1 MKRARSAAA
10 LVRAAA
16 LVALVAA
23 ASSAGQAPLERTL
36 FKDLPANDPLRQ
48 VVRTVLDSRRLSMR
62 DELGEKAWTADG
74 FAAAWDRA
82 RSYFPGKTYFVV
94 PGTYFMTHGFDP
106 DGRLFMEVHD
116 SDYLRLCVENRRTFE
131 PAAIIQAYGRMRE
144 ATDGRAA
151 AAFAGKM
158 GRLEPFCRDE
168 AALRGLRKALG
179 AGDFDSLLG
188 ALREEDY
195 HMLAGG
201 LMHEGTHAGL
211 DEGLIARLRADFEA
225 GRTPVQW
232 DELLAFMAEAG
243 YHGAYVRRAAADIAT
258 DWTRIEGRLGELEG
272 LRKKAGLEKS
282 SDRTR
287 FESVRAKAWASAALL
302 RLRMREIWQSAR
314 RGRDLAEGLR
324 RDYVREGAP
333 ADVAGPLAEFEKD
346 ATDFV
351 AAAGQAIQAT
361 ELAVRAL
368 EAVLDT
374 WDEWAEGRRPFPPP
388 LTDSRAV
395 MARARAILWPE
406 PAEKAAAALRTK
418 AAEALTEARKPG

>member
-1 MKRARSAAA
+1 MKRARRAAD

-16 LVALVAA
+16 LVAVVAA
-23 ASSAGQAPLERTL
+23 AFAGQLPLERTR
-36 FKDLPANDPLRQ
+36 FKDLPADDPVREI
-48 VVRTVLDSRRLSMR
+48 VRTVLDSRRLSLR
-62 DELGEKAWTADG
+62 DGLGEKSWAADG
-74 FAAAWDRA
+74 YAAAWDRA
-82 RSYFPGKTYFVV
+82 RSYFPGQVYYVV

-106 DGRLFMEVHD
+106 GGRLFMEVHR
-116 SDYLRLCVENRRTFE
+116 SDYLRLCIENRRTFGS
-131 PAAIIQAYGRMRE
+131 ASIVQAYGRMRE

-151 AAFAGKM
+151 AVFAEKM

-168 AALRGLRKALG
+168 PALRGLRKALG
-179 AGDFDSLLG
+179 AGDFDNLLG

-243 YHGAYVRRAAADIAT
+243 YHGAYVRRAAADIAVA
-258 DWTRIEGRLGELEG
+258 WTQIGDRLGELEG
-272 LRKKAGLEKS
+272 LRKKVRLEKS

-287 FESVRAKAWASAALL
+287 FESIRAKAWGSAALIRL
-302 RLRMREIWQSAR
+302 RLREIWQSAR
-314 RGRDLAEGLR
+314 RGRDLADGLR
-324 RDYVREGAP
+324 RDDVREGAP
-333 ADVAGPLAEFEKD
+333 KDVAGPLAEFEKS
-346 ATDFV
+346 AAAFV
-351 AAAGQAIQAT
+351 AAAGEAIQAT
-361 ELAVRAL
+361 ELAVRAF

-374 WDEWAEGRRPFPPP
+374 WSEWAEGRRAFPPP
-388 LTDSRAV
+388 VTDSRSV

-406 PAEKAAAALRTK
+406 PAEEAAAALRTK
-418 AAEALTEARKPG
+418 ASEALMTERTPE